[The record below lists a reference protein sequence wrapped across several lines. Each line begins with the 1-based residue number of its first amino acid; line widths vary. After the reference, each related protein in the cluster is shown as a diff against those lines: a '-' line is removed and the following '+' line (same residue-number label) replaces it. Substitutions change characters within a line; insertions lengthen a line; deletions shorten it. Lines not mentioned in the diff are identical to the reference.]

1 MAIFPIR
8 YICTK
13 VSKAAGIRHITPHML
28 RHTFASRLFEA
39 GADLKS
45 LAEILGHTDPAFT
58 LKTYVTVS
66 QEHLAEQMR
75 KLVYK

>member
-1 MAIFPIR
+1 R

-13 VSKAAGIRHITPHML
+13 VSRIAGIRHVTPHML
-28 RHTFASRLFEA
+28 RHTFASRLFES

-75 KLVYK
+75 KLIRK

>member
-1 MAIFPIR
+1 
-8 YICTK
+8 
-13 VSKAAGIRHITPHML
+13 ML
-28 RHTFASRLFEA
+28 RHTFASRLFES

-75 KLVYK
+75 KLIRK